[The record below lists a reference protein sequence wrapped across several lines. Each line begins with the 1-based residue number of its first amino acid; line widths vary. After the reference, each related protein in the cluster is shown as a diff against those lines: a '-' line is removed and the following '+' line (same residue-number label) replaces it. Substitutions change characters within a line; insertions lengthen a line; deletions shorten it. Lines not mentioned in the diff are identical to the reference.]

1 MVAMQPAGGTP
12 EPVERFHSLYENC
25 YQAIYAYV
33 LRRTTAGHD
42 DVPDIVAEV
51 FVVAWRRRHVIPE
64 PPGGRLWLYGVARRV
79 LRSYERRVSRQ
90 QRLEARL
97 REQASAGPADAGA
110 RDPAYLSMREAVARL
125 RPRYREALRLVA
137 WDGLS
142 HAEAAA
148 VLGCSA
154 NAVAVTIHRAKAQL
168 KRELS
173 QAGPASA
180 AAAVPASAGES

>member
-1 MVAMQPAGGTP
+1 MQHAGGTP
-12 EPVERFHSLYENC
+12 EPVERFHTLYENC

-64 PPGGRLWLYGVARRV
+64 PPAGRLWLYGVARRV
-79 LRSYERRVSRQ
+79 LRNYERRVSRR

-97 REQASAGPADAGA
+97 REEASAAPAD
-110 RDPAYLSMREAVARL
+110 DLAYLSMREAVARL
-125 RPRYREALRLVA
+125 RPRYRETLRLVA

-142 HAEAAA
+142 HTEAAA
-148 VLGCSA
+148 VLGCSV

-168 KRELS
+168 KKELS
-173 QAGPASA
+173 QTGPGPAVASVPSSA
-180 AAAVPASAGES
+180 SES

>member
-1 MVAMQPAGGTP
+1 MQPAGGTP
-12 EPVERFHSLYENC
+12 ESAERFHTLYESC

-64 PPGGRLWLYGVARRV
+64 PPEGRLWLYGVARRV
-79 LRSYERRVSRQ
+79 LRDHERRVTRR

-97 REQASAGPADAGA
+97 REQASTGPAGAG
-110 RDPAYLSMREAVARL
+110 DPAYLSMRAAVARL
-125 RPRYREALRLVA
+125 RPRYREALQLVA

-148 VLGCSA
+148 VLGCST

-168 KRELS
+168 KKELS
-173 QAGPASA
+173 QPGPASA
-180 AAAVPASAGES
+180 AAAVSSPASES

>member
-1 MVAMQPAGGTP
+1 MQPAGGTP
-12 EPVERFHSLYENC
+12 VPAERFHTLYEDC

-79 LRSYERRVSRQ
+79 LRDHERRVTRR

-97 REQASAGPADAGA
+97 REQAATGPADAGA
-110 RDPAYLSMREAVARL
+110 SDPAHLSMREAVARL
-125 RPRYREALRLVA
+125 RPRYREALLLVA

-142 HAEAAA
+142 HTEAAA

-154 NAVAVTIHRAKAQL
+154 NAVAVAIHRAKAQL
-168 KRELS
+168 KKELS
-173 QAGPASA
+173 EAGPATT
-180 AAAVPASAGES
+180 AAAVPSSASES